1 MLTRCQKSDNT
12 LTQTDAEAAEFFKS
26 VFVMESSEPVPEF
39 SVETDINTEVI
50 DHFEIGL
57 QPAEVYKKL
66 ASLKV

>member
-1 MLTRCQKSDNT
+1 
-12 LTQTDAEAAEFFKS
+12 
-26 VFVMESSEPVPEF
+26 MESSEPVPEF